1 MKNWL
6 KENKRLIAGAI
17 SQICA
22 MGMAFVLAFLGY
34 SMNVVNRQGSYYR
47 TENTIPIRKSIY
59 LPMTTGKELSSRR
72 WSCQN
77 SFTKQGI

>member
-34 SMNVVNRQGSYYR
+34 SMNVVNRQGSYY
-47 TENTIPIRKSIY
+47 TLDLFTDEENF
-59 LPMTTGKELSSRR
+59 E
-72 WSCQN
+72 
-77 SFTKQGI
+77 

>member
-34 SMNVVNRQGSYYR
+34 SMNVVNRQGS
-47 TENTIPIRKSIY
+47 
-59 LPMTTGKELSSRR
+59 
-72 WSCQN
+72 
-77 SFTKQGI
+77 

>member
-6 KENKRLIAGAI
+6 KENRRLIAGTF

-34 SMNVVNRQGSYYR
+34 SMNVVNRQGSYY
-47 TENTIPIRKSIY
+47 TLDLFTDEENFEQTSTFY
-59 LPMTTGKELSSRR
+59 DFLHVDLSQLSE
-72 WSCQN
+72 
-77 SFTKQGI
+77 

>member
-6 KENKRLIAGAI
+6 KENRRLIAGTF

-34 SMNVVNRQGSYYR
+34 SMNVVNRQGSYY
-47 TENTIPIRKSIY
+47 T
-59 LPMTTGKELSSRR
+59 LDL
-72 WSCQN
+72 
-77 SFTKQGI
+77 FTD